1 MDVGD
6 GMPVTGVI
14 TTALDLKNELTRN
27 LWI

>member
-14 TTALDLKNELTRN
+14 TTGLDLENELTRN
-27 LWI
+27 LRI